1 MRPAILILTLFLS
14 VDGFL
19 FGWQNTRN
27 IGDQVASVFRE
38 SRGMSRPPVV
48 RTPPRVSRAA
58 AHLARWALARR
69 SNRAD
74 PSPQGEELAHDSRKS
89 ARFSGSGA
97 SQQFKARSCRAIR
110 PANSRP

>member
-38 SRGMSRPPVV
+38 SRGML
-48 RTPPRVSRAA
+48 T
-58 AHLARWALARR
+58 ARL
-69 SNRAD
+69 
-74 PSPQGEELAHDSRKS
+74 
-89 ARFSGSGA
+89 
-97 SQQFKARSCRAIR
+97 
-110 PANSRP
+110 